1 MRRSAALA
9 TPRPWWRLLAWLWL
23 AVALGLGSGCGYG
36 LAGAGLPGVA
46 TVAIRTPE
54 NVTHEPGAEYVVADA
69 LRRELLR
76 REGGSLVEDPA
87 RADVVV
93 SGRVMDV
100 RSRSRSF
107 SSAVL
112 AREYDLMVRVALH
125 AVRRDG
131 TELLAGDRSFSETER
146 YLGSAD
152 IEAQRKNRDE
162 ALRRV
167 SSLLAARFFD
177 SLGEALP

>member
-1 MRRSAALA
+1 LA
-9 TPRPWWRLLAWLWL
+9 TPRLWRRLAWLGL
-23 AVALGLGSGCGYG
+23 IAVLGLANGCGYA
-36 LAGAGLPGVA
+36 LAGSGLGGVGS
-46 TVAIRTPE
+46 VAIRTPE
-54 NVTHEPGAEYVVADA
+54 NGTHEPGAEYVVADA

-76 REGGSLVEDPA
+76 RQGGSLVEDPA

-93 SGRVMDV
+93 SGRVLDV
-100 RSRSRSF
+100 RSRSRAF

-112 AREYDLMVRVALH
+112 AREYDLVVRVALR

-131 TELLAGDRSFSETER
+131 TELLEGGNSFSETER
-146 YLGSAD
+146 YLASAD
-152 IEAQRKNRDE
+152 VEAQRKNRDE

-167 SSLLAARFFD
+167 SGLLAARFFD